1 MAHSHRTSPA
11 STPAL
16 RRTFTAALAGLL
28 ALGLWSPSAF
38 AAAGPGQVA
47 PPEPDLL
54 DVDLTGEPFQ
64 DAAMDREPT
73 VVGAEPPIA
82 PGPALGRPVASFDGT
97 NAVRYDVSGIYD
109 TSELTVECTIRVG
122 GPAAEVDNRNNFCG
136 SKEAGGFSLNAGEQ
150 VKVLL
155 NVDGTYYT
163 VESDIAHGVWYHVTG
178 VWDGATLALYLN
190 GDLVDEVA
198 AAGEQITT
206 PSAEYFYL
214 AADTDPAGDPEFLV
228 TGQLAQAALYSR
240 ALSAEEVGSRH
251 AQVFAE
257 QTDQEPSFELTS
269 PDPDSQLRAPTTLA
283 AHVQNAD
290 LLAGDLS
297 LSLDGEH
304 VMLGDEIGPGLSRG
318 EHTLAY
324 QGLDRL
330 GHAIAGDITI
340 TSAAIPTRDGTTQS
354 SGDGSAQLTARS
366 THPTGG
372 ALRTTFLAGDVSAA
386 EQAESGSIRA
396 AAFDREAGVAGD
408 VVLDEAS
415 AVDDPLLPSDGEE
428 FDTAASAK
436 IPALRADV
444 PFTSAGQSVVWRG
457 NADPAR
463 EVHLL
468 LLSAE
473 TGRYEVADS
482 ARGSADRQIQLST
495 SATEENDVDGVVR
508 TLVVGVD
515 PFTDDLDNPVE
526 DSFEDSG
533 EIDFSLMH
541 ITDTQ
546 YMVGA
551 ATNPNKPPAEQDE
564 WLAGY
569 QDSYRW
575 LAEHGEEHEVEFV
588 AHTGDLIDSWAN
600 DTDPGRAIAQ
610 FELASQ
616 SQEILEETGIP
627 NAVLPGNHDNLGG
640 QESGPDSLYNS
651 YFGPERYE
659 QLAQSEGWQLRDA
672 EYHPWKPGDNDNGYV
687 LFSAGGEDFV
697 VVTLGY
703 HVTEE
708 EADWASG
715 VFDEYSTRN
724 GIVMTHAAHKTST
737 QTDGRDGVRTAD
749 GELISERVMEEN
761 PNVMLLL
768 AGHVTGVTI
777 NVRQDVG
784 QNGNNV
790 VELTH
795 DYQGYRIGTDHLGL
809 TDIGN
814 YDGDTPVTFGATFF
828 RLLQFDLDRGELS
841 VDTYS
846 AYLDEFG
853 ATDYDTDGR
862 YNGEEDD
869 FRVPIQTQG
878 RTTAFSTDTLL
889 GLTPTAEIIGAVT
902 HGSGEDATVTWED
915 LEDGTPYGWFAVTRD
930 VVETDDADR
939 LRTLALTSTA
949 QADLDEGIVQFGM
962 FTGVGEVQGSEPAP
976 TEPDPELPV
985 PDEPVSVSPGAGQAP
1000 APGGGAAVAEPGPGE
1015 APAPGQPVP
1024 EQPVPGQPPAPAAAG
1039 SPSSGLA
1046 STGAEQLPL
1055 LFAALLLVLT
1065 GVTLRRRVRA

>member
-1 MAHSHRTSPA
+1 MVHPHRTSPLPT
-11 STPAL
+11 SAL
-16 RRTFTAALAGLL
+16 RRTLTAALAGVL
-28 ALGLWSPSAF
+28 ALGLWSASAS
-38 AAAGPGQVA
+38 AEPGQVA

-54 DVDLTGEPFQ
+54 DVDLTGQPFQ
-64 DAAMDREPT
+64 DTAMDREPT

-82 PGPALGRPVASFDGT
+82 IGPALGRPVATFDGT
-97 NAVRYDVSGIYD
+97 NAVRYDVSGIYATD
-109 TSELTVECTIRVG
+109 ELTVECTIRVG
-122 GPAAEVDNRNNFCG
+122 GPESEVDDRNNFCG
-136 SKEAGGFSLNAGEQ
+136 SKEAGGFSLNAGDL

-163 VESDIAHGVWYHVTG
+163 VEADIDHGVWYHVAG
-178 VWDGATLALYLN
+178 VWDGDTLALYLN
-190 GDLVDEVA
+190 GELVDEVA

-240 ALSAEEVGSRH
+240 ALSTEEVASRY

-257 QTDQEPSFELTS
+257 QTAEEPSFELTS
-269 PDPDSQLRAPTTLA
+269 PDPDSRLTAPTTLA
-283 AHVQNAD
+283 AHVQHAD
-290 LLAGDLS
+290 LLAGALS
-297 LSLDGEH
+297 LSLDGEP
-304 VMLGDEIGPGLSRG
+304 VALGDQIGPGLSRG

-324 QGLDRL
+324 EGLDRL
-330 GHAIAGDITI
+330 GRAITGDLTI
-340 TSAAIPTRDGTTQS
+340 TSAAIPTGDGTTQS
-354 SGDGSAQLTARS
+354 SGDGSAQLTARA

-386 EQAESGSIRA
+386 EQAESGSIPA
-396 AAFDREAGVAGD
+396 ADFDRASGVAGD
-408 VVLDEAS
+408 VELAEAT
-415 AVDDPLLPSDGEE
+415 AVADPLLPADGEE
-428 FDTAASAK
+428 FETAASAE
-436 IPALRADV
+436 IPALRAEV

-457 NADPAR
+457 NVDPAR
-463 EVHLL
+463 EVYLL
-468 LLSAE
+468 LLSTE

-482 ARGSADRQIQLST
+482 ARGSADGQIQLST
-495 SATEENDVDGVVR
+495 PATEENDVDGMVR
-508 TLVVGVD
+508 TLVVGID
-515 PFTDDLDNPVE
+515 PFADDLENPVE
-526 DSFEDSG
+526 DGFEDPDSV
-533 EIDFSLMH
+533 DFSLMH

-551 ATNPNKPPAEQDE
+551 ATNPDKPPAEQDE

-600 DTDPGRAIAQ
+600 DTDRDRAIAQ

-616 SQEILEETGIP
+616 SQQMLEETGIP
-627 NAVLPGNHDNLGG
+627 NAVLPGNHDNLNG

-659 QLAQSEGWQLRDA
+659 QLAQSEGWQQRDA
-672 EYHPWKPGDNDNGYV
+672 EYHPWQLGDNDNGYV

-703 HVTEE
+703 QVTEE

-715 VFDEYSTRN
+715 VFDEYSSRN
-724 GIVMTHAAHKTST
+724 GIVMTHAAHKTSS
-737 QTDGRDGVRTAD
+737 QPDGRDGVRSAD
-749 GELISERVMEEN
+749 GELISERVMAEN
-761 PNVMLLL
+761 PNVMLML

-809 TDIGN
+809 TDLGN

-853 ATDYDTDGR
+853 ATDYDVDER

-869 FRVPIQTQG
+869 FRVPIQTAG
-878 RTTAFSTDTLL
+878 RTTAFSTDALL
-889 GLTPTAEIIGAVT
+889 GLTPTEEIIGAVT
-902 HGSGEDATVTWED
+902 HDSGEDATVTWDD
-915 LEDGTPYGWFAVTRD
+915 LDEGVPYGWFAVTRD

-939 LRTLALTSTA
+939 LRTMALTSTA

-962 FTGVGEVQGSEPAP
+962 FTGTGQAQGSEPAP
-976 TEPDPELPV
+976 TQPDPELPV
-985 PDEPVSVSPGAGQAP
+985 PAEPDPVSPDPGVVP
-1000 APGGGAAVAEPGPGE
+1000 APGGGAAAATPSAE
-1015 APAPGQPVP
+1015 
-1024 EQPVPGQPPAPAAAG
+1024 
-1039 SPSSGLA
+1039 LA

-1055 LFAALLLVLT
+1055 LIAALLLVLT
-1065 GVTLRRRVRA
+1065 GARIRRRGRA

>member
-1 MAHSHRTSPA
+1 MSYSHRTPPA
-11 STPAL
+11 SASGV
-16 RRTFTAALAGLL
+16 RRTLAAALAGVL
-28 ALGLWSPSAF
+28 ALGLWSAS
-38 AAAGPGQVA
+38 AAAEPDPGQAAAV
-47 PPEPDLL
+47 EPDLL

-64 DAAMDREPT
+64 DAAMGREPT

-82 PGPALGRPVASFDGT
+82 PGPALGRSVATFDGT

-109 TSELTVECTIRVG
+109 TNELTVECTIRVG
-122 GPAAEVDNRNNFCG
+122 GPEADLDNRNNFCG

-150 VKVLL
+150 AKILL

-163 VESDIAHGVWYHVTG
+163 VEADIAHGVWYHVAG

-190 GDLVDEVA
+190 GELVDEVA
-198 AAGEQITT
+198 AEGEQITI

-214 AADTDPAGDPEFLV
+214 AADTNSAGDPEFNG
-228 TGQLAQAALYSR
+228 TGQLAQAALYSS
-240 ALSAEEVGSRH
+240 ALSADEVAARYT
-251 AQVFAE
+251 QVFAE
-257 QTDQEPSFELTS
+257 QTDAEASFELLS
-269 PDPDSQLRAPTTLA
+269 PDPDSQLRAPATLA
-283 AHVQNAD
+283 ADVQNED

-297 LSLDGEH
+297 LTLDGEQ
-304 VMLGDEIGPGLSRG
+304 VALGDKIGPGLSRG

-330 GHAIAGDITI
+330 GRTVAGEVPI
-340 TSAAIPTRDGTTQS
+340 TSAAIPTGDGTTQT
-354 SGDGSAQLTARS
+354 SGDGSAQLTARA
-366 THPTGG
+366 THPSGG
-372 ALRTTFLAGDVSAA
+372 ALRTTFLAGDVSTA
-386 EQAESGSIRA
+386 EQVESGSIRA
-396 AAFDREAGVAGD
+396 AAFDREDGVAGD
-408 VVLDEAS
+408 VELQDAT
-415 AVDDPLLPSDGEE
+415 AVDDPLLPADGAEL
-428 FDTAASAK
+428 DSAASTQ

-444 PFTSAGQSVVWRG
+444 PFTTTGQSVVWRG
-457 NADPAR
+457 NVDPAR

-468 LLSAE
+468 LLNTE

-482 ARGSADRQIQLST
+482 ARGSADHQIQLST
-495 SATEENDVDGVVR
+495 SATDENAVDGVLQ
-508 TLVVGVD
+508 TLVVAAD
-515 PFTDDLDNPVE
+515 PFTDDLDNSVE
-526 DSFEDSG
+526 DGFEDPDD
-533 EIDFSLMH
+533 IDFSMMH
-541 ITDTQ
+541 ITDSQ

-575 LAEHGEEHEVEFV
+575 LAEHGEEYQVDFV
-588 AHTGDLIDSWAN
+588 AHTGDLVDTWAN
-600 DTDPGRAIAQ
+600 DADRERAIAQ

-616 SQEILEETGIP
+616 SQAILDETGIP
-627 NAVLPGNHDNLGG
+627 NAVLPGNHDNLNG

-651 YFGPERYE
+651 YFGPDRYTE
-659 QLAQSEGWQLRDA
+659 LAQSEGWQQRAA
-672 EYHPWKPGDNDNGYV
+672 EYHPWQPGDNDNSYV

-697 VVTLGY
+697 MVTLGY

-715 VFDEYSTRN
+715 VFEEYSTRN
-724 GIVMTHAAHKTST
+724 GIVMTHAAHGTSPEP
-737 QTDGRDGVRTAD
+737 DGRDGVRTAD
-749 GELISERVMEEN
+749 GELISEQVMEEN

-784 QNGNNV
+784 QAGNNV

-853 ATDYDTDGR
+853 ATDYDPKER
-862 YNGEEDD
+862 YNGAEDD

-878 RTTAFSTDTLL
+878 RTTALTTDALL
-889 GLTPTAEIIGAVT
+889 SLTPTEEVIGQAT
-902 HGSGEDATVTWED
+902 HDSGEDATATWEN
-915 LEDGTPYGWFAVTRD
+915 LEDGVPYGWFAVTRD
-930 VVETDDADR
+930 IVETDDADA
-939 LRTLALTSTA
+939 LRALALVGTSE
-949 QADLDEGIVQFGM
+949 ADLDEGIVQFGM
-962 FTGVGEVQGSEPAP
+962 FTGTGAAQDSESAP
-976 TEPDPELPV
+976 TESASELPR
-985 PDEPVSVSPGAGQAP
+985 PDASGPLTA
-1000 APGGGAAVAEPGPGE
+1000 GPGE
-1015 APAPGQPVP
+1015 R
-1024 EQPVPGQPPAPAAAG
+1024 PAPAESTAGGMPAAG
-1039 SPSSGLA
+1039 PGSDVA
-1046 STGAEQLPL
+1046 TGAEKLPL
-1055 LFAALLLVLT
+1055 LVGALLFTLI
-1065 GVTLRRRVRA
+1065 GVTIHRRVRA

>member
-1 MAHSHRTSPA
+1 MVHSRRTSPLPA
-11 STPAL
+11 SAL
-16 RRTFTAALAGLL
+16 RRTLTTALAGVL
-28 ALGLWSPSAF
+28 ALGLWSASAS
-38 AAAGPGQVA
+38 AEPGPGQAA

-64 DAAMDREPT
+64 DAAMGREPT
-73 VVGAEPPIA
+73 VVGTEPPIA
-82 PGPALGRPVASFDGT
+82 PGPALGHPVATFDGT
-97 NAVRYDVSGIYD
+97 NAVRYYVPGIYD
-109 TSELTVECTIRVG
+109 TTEFTVECTIRVG
-122 GPAAEVDNRNNFCG
+122 GPESEVDNRNNFCG
-136 SKEAGGFSLNAGEQ
+136 SKEGGGFSLNAGEQ

-163 VESDIAHGVWYHVTG
+163 VETDIAHGVWYHVAG
-178 VWDGATLALYLN
+178 VWDGAALALYIN
-190 GDLVDEVA
+190 GELVDEVA
-198 AAGEQITT
+198 AEGDQIRT

-214 AADTDPAGDPEFLV
+214 AADTDPAGDPEFIA
-228 TGQLAQAALYSR
+228 TGQLAQAALYSS
-240 ALSAEEVGSRH
+240 ALSAEEVAARY
-251 AQVFAE
+251 AEVFAE
-257 QTDQEPSFELTS
+257 QTDQEPSFELIS
-269 PDPDSQLRAPTTLA
+269 PAPESRLRAPTTLA
-283 AHVQNAD
+283 ADVQNAD

-297 LSLDGEH
+297 LSLDGEQITP
-304 VMLGDEIGPGLSRG
+304 GDEIGPGLSRG

-324 QGLDRL
+324 RGMDRL
-330 GHAIAGDITI
+330 GRAIAGDVTF
-340 TSAAIPTRDGTTQS
+340 TAAAIPTGDGATQS
-354 SGDGSAQLTARS
+354 SGDGTAQLTARA

-372 ALRTTFLAGDVSAA
+372 ALRTTFLAGDLSAA

-396 AAFDREAGVAGD
+396 AAFDRETGVAGD
-408 VVLDEAS
+408 VELQEAS
-415 AVDDPLLPSDGEE
+415 AVDDPLLPADGEE
-428 FDTAASAK
+428 FDSPASAE
-436 IPALRADV
+436 IPALQADV
-444 PFTSAGQSVVWRG
+444 PFTAAGQSVVWRG
-457 NADPAR
+457 NVDPAR

-468 LLSAE
+468 LLSTE

-495 SATEENDVDGVVR
+495 SASEENDVDGVVR

-515 PFTDDLDNPVE
+515 PFADDLDNPVE
-526 DSFEDSG
+526 DGFEDPDG
-533 EIDFSLMH
+533 VDFSLMH

-551 ATNPNKPPAEQDE
+551 ATNPDKPPAEQDE

-575 LAEHGEEHEVEFV
+575 LAEHGEEHQVEFV
-588 AHTGDLIDSWAN
+588 AHTGDLVDSWAN
-600 DTDPGRAIAQ
+600 DSDRDRAIAQ
-610 FELASQ
+610 FELALQ
-616 SQEILEETGIP
+616 SQEMLEETGIP
-627 NAVLPGNHDNLGG
+627 NAVLPGNHDNLNG
-640 QESGPDSLYNS
+640 QESGSDSLYNS

-659 QLAQSEGWQLRDA
+659 QLAQSEGWRQRDA
-672 EYHPWKPGDNDNGYV
+672 EYHPWQPGDNDNGYV

-703 HVTEE
+703 QVTEE
-708 EADWASG
+708 EGDWASA
-715 VFDEYSTRN
+715 VFEEYSARN
-724 GIVMTHAAHKTST
+724 GIVMTHAAHKTSS
-737 QTDGRDGVRTAD
+737 QPNGRDGVRTAD
-749 GELISERVMEEN
+749 GELISERVMEES

-853 ATDYDTDGR
+853 ATDYDTDER

-878 RTTAFSTDTLL
+878 RTTAFTTDALV
-889 GLTPTAEIIGAVT
+889 GLTPTEAIIGAVT
-902 HGSGEDATVTWED
+902 HDSGEDATVTWED
-915 LEDGTPYGWFAVTRD
+915 LEDGVPYGWFAVTRD
-930 VVETDDADR
+930 VVETDDVDG
-939 LRTLALTSTA
+939 LRTLALTGTA
-949 QADLDEGIVQFGM
+949 DADLDEGIVQFGV
-962 FTGVGEVQGSEPAP
+962 FTGTGEAQGSEPAP
-976 TEPDPELPV
+976 TEPAPERPA
-985 PDEPVSVSPGAGQAP
+985 PDEPDPMSPDPGQAP
-1000 APGGGAAVAEPGPGE
+1000 APGGS
-1015 APAPGQPVP
+1015 APGGVP
-1024 EQPVPGQPPAPAAAG
+1024 AVDEPVPGEGPAPAAAG
-1039 SPSSGLA
+1039 APSSELA

-1055 LFAALLLVLT
+1055 LIAVLMLVLT
-1065 GVTLRRRVRA
+1065 GVMIRRRVRA

>member
-1 MAHSHRTSPA
+1 MARTHRTPHVSASP
-11 STPAL
+11 L
-16 RRTFTAALAGLL
+16 RRTLSAALAGLL
-28 ALGLWSPSAF
+28 MLGLWSSS
-38 AAAGPGQVA
+38 AAAEPSPGQA
-47 PPEPDLL
+47 MAPEPDLL
-54 DVDLTGEPFQ
+54 DVNLAGQTFQ

-73 VVGAEPPIA
+73 VVGSEPPIA
-82 PGPALGRPVASFDGT
+82 TGPALGRPVATFDGS
-97 NAVRYDVSGIYD
+97 NAVRYDVPGIYD
-109 TSELTVECTIRVG
+109 TGELTVECTIRVG
-122 GPAAEVDNRNNFCG
+122 GPEAEVDDRNNFCG
-136 SKEAGGFSLNAGEQ
+136 SKEAGGFSLNAGDQ

-155 NVDGTYYT
+155 NVDGSYYT
-163 VESDIAHGVWYHVTG
+163 VEADIAHGVWYHVTG

-190 GDLVDEVA
+190 GELVDEVA
-198 AAGEQITT
+198 AEGEQIKT

-228 TGQLAQAALYSR
+228 TGQLAQAALYSS
-240 ALSAEEVGSRH
+240 ALSAEEVESRY

-257 QTDQEPSFELTS
+257 QTDDEPSFELIS
-269 PDPDSQLRAPTTLA
+269 PDPDSRLTAPTTLA
-283 AHVQNAD
+283 ADVQHAD
-290 LLAGDLS
+290 LLAGALS
-297 LSLDGEH
+297 LSLDGEQ
-304 VMLGDEIGPGLSRG
+304 VGLGDEIGPGLTRG
-318 EHTLAY
+318 DHTLTY
-324 QGLDRL
+324 EGLDRL
-330 GHAIAGDITI
+330 GRAITGDVTI
-340 TSAAIPTRDGTTQS
+340 TSAAIPTGDGTTQS
-354 SGDGSAQLTARS
+354 SGDGSAQLTARA

-372 ALRTTFLAGDVSAA
+372 ALRTTFLDGDVSAA
-386 EQAESGSIRA
+386 EQAESGSIPA
-396 AAFDREAGVAGD
+396 SEFDRVSGVAGD
-408 VVLDEAS
+408 VELDQAS
-415 AVDDPLLPSDGEE
+415 AVDDPLLPADGTE
-428 FDTAASAK
+428 FDTAASTD
-436 IPALRADV
+436 IPALRAEV

-457 NADPAR
+457 NVDPAR

-468 LLSAE
+468 LLSTE

-482 ARGSADRQIQLST
+482 ARGSADGQIELSIP
-495 SATEENDVDGVVR
+495 ATDENDVDGMVR

-515 PFTDDLDNPVE
+515 PFADDLDNPVE
-526 DSFEDSG
+526 DGFEDPDSV
-533 EIDFSLMH
+533 DFSLMH

-564 WLAGY
+564 WLAGH

-575 LAEHGEEHEVEFV
+575 LAEHGAEHEVEFV
-588 AHTGDLIDSWAN
+588 AHTGDLVDTWAN
-600 DTDPGRAIAQ
+600 DSDRDRAIAQ

-627 NAVLPGNHDNLGG
+627 NAVLPGNHDNLNGE
-640 QESGPDSLYNS
+640 ESGPDSLYNS

-659 QLAQSEGWQLRDA
+659 QLAQSEGWQQRDA
-672 EYHPWKPGDNDNGYV
+672 EYHPWQAGDNDNGYV
-687 LFSAGGEDFV
+687 LFSAGGEEFV

-703 HVTEE
+703 RVTEE

-715 VFDEYSTRN
+715 VFDEYSSRN
-724 GIVMTHAAHKTST
+724 GIIMTHAAHKTSS
-737 QTDGRDGVRTAD
+737 QPDGRDGVRSAD
-749 GELISERVMEEN
+749 GEIISERVMAQN

-853 ATDYDTDGR
+853 ATDYDTDER

-878 RTTAFSTDTLL
+878 RTTAFTTDALL
-889 GLTPTAEIIGAVT
+889 GLTPTDTIIGAVT
-902 HGSGEDATVTWED
+902 HDSGEDATVTWDD
-915 LEDGTPYGWFAVTRD
+915 LDDGVPYGWFAVTRD
-930 VVETDDADR
+930 VVETDDAER
-939 LRTLALTSTA
+939 LRTMALTSTA

-962 FTGVGEVQGSEPAP
+962 FTGTRQAQGGEPLP
-976 TEPDPELPV
+976 TEPDPELPAD
-985 PDEPVSVSPGAGQAP
+985 PARGSPGPGAGA
-1000 APGGGAAVAEPGPGE
+1000 APGGGGAASVRGPGE
-1015 APAPGQPVP
+1015 GSAPGHPAPGQLPTS
-1024 EQPVPGQPPAPAAAG
+1024 AAAG
-1039 SPSSGLA
+1039 GSSPGLA
-1046 STGAEQLPL
+1046 STGAAELPL
-1055 LFAALLLVLT
+1055 LLAASILLLT
-1065 GVTLRRRVRA
+1065 GVLIRRKARA